1 MTCNQRKAKHFG
13 DWQYIL
19 EPASK
24 KHQFISVTQSK
35 SRVFM
40 YLSQSKFLCR
50 VGISHAQIPQNVLNR
65 SDVGFHTFLKKRIQ
79 KYLKRESK
87 IRGHNQTA
95 QKNAIGLA

>member
-24 KHQFISVTQSK
+24 KHQLISVTRSK

-40 YLSQSKFLCR
+40 YLSQSKFHKYLKM
-50 VGISHAQIPQNVLNR
+50 SYTELM
-65 SDVGFHTFLKKRIQ
+65 LKKRIQ

-87 IRGHNQTA
+87 IRGQNQTA

>member
-13 DWQYIL
+13 DWLYIL

-40 YLSQSKFLCR
+40 YLFLCR
-50 VGISHAQIPQNVLNR
+50 VGYAQIPQNVLHR
-65 SDVGFHTFLKKRIQ
+65 SDAGFHSFLKKRIQ

-87 IRGHNQTA
+87 IRGQNQTA